1 MNKVQWINKYQ
12 PKTLSEVIGQE
23 EAIIKIR
30 GYLNQGIENMPNL
43 LFHGE
48 YGVGKSSTADCLV
61 RELSAY
67 REYIDCAA
75 NPGVDQIRNLET
87 SFHLKTLPTNYLVSR
102 TGEGYLYRGR
112 IIILDEA
119 DSLSKEAQNS
129 LGSLLDIPQEHTK
142 VIAIV
147 NFLRKK
153 DNAYEYT
160 LLERL
165 VSRMSEIQF
174 TTLDGK
180 DMEKIAH
187 NIMESEKFSV
197 PDEALSE
204 MISRS
209 MSRPRELVIKMQ
221 DYYASTIEAS

>member
-1 MNKVQWINKYQ
+1 
-12 PKTLSEVIGQE
+12 
-23 EAIIKIR
+23 
-30 GYLNQGIENMPNL
+30 MPNL

-48 YGVGKSSTADCLV
+48 YGVDKSSTSDCLV
-61 RELSAY
+61 KELGAY
-67 REYIDCAA
+67 REYFDCAA
-75 NPGVDQIRNLET
+75 NPGVEKIRSLGT
-87 SFHLKTLPTNYLVSR
+87 SFHLKTLPTNYLVSC
-102 TGEGYLYRGR
+102 TGKGYLYKGR

-129 LGSLLDIPQEHTK
+129 LGSLLDLPQEHTK

-147 NFLRKK
+147 SFLRKK
-153 DNAYEYT
+153 DDANEYT

-187 NIMESEKFSV
+187 KIMESEKFDV
-197 PDEALSE
+197 PDDLLSE

-209 MSRPRELVIKMQ
+209 MSRPRELVIRVQ
-221 DYYASTIEAS
+221 GFYASSIEA